1 MQDQDAQAVIPPKSN
16 QKDPWECDRELY
28 RTRNPIEQAFN
39 KLKQWR
45 RLATSSESKQRCQ
58 VWR

>member
-1 MQDQDAQAVIPPKSN
+1 MQDQDAQAVIPPKSK
-16 QKDPWECDRELY
+16 QKDPWEYVRELY

-45 RLATSSESKQRCQ
+45 RLATRYD
-58 VWR
+58 R